1 MNPLDQ
7 FKATISGGQAVAPS
21 ASPLGSFPELANYY
35 AAASKL
41 PQVSAGI
48 GALSKTAGVQY
59 GNQLQDEEFNRQT
72 KIGDLKD
79 KAAQMKDLASHPEK
93 YYTQKLKPDG
103 GYDFTDP
110 TGQKIS
116 VQEYAQAVGKQPSQV
131 LSKSENS
138 LDKQYLQDHK
148 YTEDVVNAIY
158 NNNGKF
164 FTDLQKSDP
173 EEFNALKKLISDSG
187 DNEKAVQNIL
197 ERFKGLYPNVYSPQS
212 GKSGNVRAPQKN
224 VTDALQGGGGN
235 PFTDFMKTLGGKIF
249 G

>member
-1 MNPLDQ
+1 MNPLEA
-7 FKATISGGQAVAPS
+7 FKSTISGGQAVTPS
-21 ASPLGSFPELANYY
+21 ASPLGSFPELAAYY
-35 AAASKL
+35 SAASKL
-41 PQVSAGI
+41 PEVSAGV

-59 GNQLQDEEFNRQT
+59 GNQLQAEEYARQN
-72 KIGDLKD
+72 KIADLKD
-79 KAAQMKDLASHPEK
+79 KAAQAKDLASNPEK

-103 GYDFTDP
+103 GYDFFDP
-110 TGQKIS
+110 SGQKIS
-116 VQEYAQAVGKQPSQV
+116 VQAYAQAIGKQPRDV

-138 LDKQYLQDHK
+138 LDRQYLQDHK

-187 DNEKAVQNIL
+187 NNEAAVQNIL

-212 GKSGNVRAPQKN
+212 GANAQVRAPQKN
-224 VTDALQGGGGN
+224 VTDALKGGGGN
-235 PFTDFMKTLGGKIF
+235 PFTDFLSTLGGKIF